1 MYRTLQIGLI
11 AVLLIAVFALP
22 GGCTFAAEGEDGATD
37 GNSIWVM
44 LVFFVVIIALFY
56 FVMVRPQR
64 KRQQEHQTM
73 MEELQR
79 GDKVMTAG
87 GIYGTIESISED
99 SVVIKVESGTTLRV
113 ARNSVVGR
121 REM

>member
-11 AVLLIAVFALP
+11 AILLITVFALP
-22 GGCTFAAEGEDGATD
+22 GGCTFATGEDGATD
-37 GNSIWVM
+37 SGNSIWVM
-44 LVFFVVIIALFY
+44 LAFFVVIIALFY
-56 FVMVRPQR
+56 FVMVRPQQ
-64 KRQQEHQTM
+64 KRQKDHQAM

-79 GDKVMTAG
+79 GDKVVTAG

-99 SVVIKVESGTTLRV
+99 SVVIKVESGSTLRV
-113 ARNSVVGR
+113 ARGSVVGR